1 MGRGL
6 VFHDWGYAGDNR
18 MVRKRRINA
27 GTVWGRGKKGMLKRE
42 RDQLSISSKRMKR
55 MRSVSP
61 AVFEMSVT
69 ESKGARRVA
78 CSEGRERFVVL
89 LVKMLVDYYINS
101 VYCRDAII
109 MKFPFWM
116 KPTTTFFVVCT
127 LPCFHTPQLPAEYI
141 KSSDGEQ
148 MTQNESL

>member
-1 MGRGL
+1 MGRGS
-6 VFHDWGYAGDNR
+6 VFRDWGYAGDDR
-18 MVRKRRINA
+18 MARKRRINA
-27 GTVWGRGKKGMLKRE
+27 GAVWGRGKKGMLKQE
-42 RDQLSISSKRMKR
+42 GDQLSISSERMKR

-78 CSEGRERFVVL
+78 CSEGGERFAVL
-89 LVKMLVDYYINS
+89 LVEMSVDYYINPA
-101 VYCRDAII
+101 YCRDAII
-109 MKFPFWM
+109 MKFSFWT
-116 KPTTTFFVVCT
+116 KPTTTFFVVRT
-127 LPCFHTPQLPAEYI
+127 LPCRHTPQLPAEYI